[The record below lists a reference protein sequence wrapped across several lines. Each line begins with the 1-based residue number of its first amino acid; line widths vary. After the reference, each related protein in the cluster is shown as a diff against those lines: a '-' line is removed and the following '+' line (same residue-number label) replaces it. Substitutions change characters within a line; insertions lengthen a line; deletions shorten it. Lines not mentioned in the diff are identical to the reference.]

1 MTVFTKL
8 RMDNEKS
15 KIAQEIAELQRKN
28 KTKLMYNFLKT

>member
-15 KIAQEIAELQRKN
+15 KIAQEIAELQRK
-28 KTKLMYNFLKT
+28 KTKQKTNV

>member
-8 RMDNEKS
+8 RMDNEKQ
-15 KIAQEIAELQRKN
+15 KYEIAELQRKN

>member
-8 RMDNEKS
+8 RMDEKAKNS
-15 KIAQEIAELQRKN
+15 TRNCRITKKN